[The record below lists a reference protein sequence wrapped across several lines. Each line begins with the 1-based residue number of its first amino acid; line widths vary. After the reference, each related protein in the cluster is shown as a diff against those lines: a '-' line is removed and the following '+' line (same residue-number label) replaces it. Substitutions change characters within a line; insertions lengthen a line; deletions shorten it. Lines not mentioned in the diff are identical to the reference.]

1 MEAFMNK
8 WGLIIKAA
16 GITAVLLVVRLV
28 FDYLNFEVLSLTNLV
43 TAFISGAIFTIA
55 IVFAGVLTDFKE
67 SEKIPGEIATSIR
80 TIYSD
85 LTLIHVPDRELTSRM
100 QEKVGV
106 LLTVINTNFRH
117 NTWNLQEMDRA
128 IESFVEDIS
137 RLVDMNVPPQY
148 TVKLKNEI
156 GNIDR
161 LSHRIKT
168 IGTTSFIPAAYA
180 ISELATAGVIIL
192 LFFVKIEPVY
202 EGMAMFAVLV
212 MLMTALLLLMR
223 DMDNPFEV
231 GKNTFVDVDLFLL
244 WDLEKKMNQ
253 QEKSRINLEH
263 DEHESRIPRTITYEK

>member
-1 MEAFMNK
+1 M
-8 WGLIIKAA
+8 IIKAA